1 MSLHVPTVELEV
13 PDDFPQKHY
22 DAVHARVTSSPRG
35 DEAMFHYGGAWNAVR
50 YRFVSC
56 ARSDETFTNS
66 FRTAGPA
73 PAPPERFI
81 QEDALFGFFVNG
93 LSVIESFFYGLY
105 WIGSMVDTNSFPV
118 LTEDKPITPPVVHRQ
133 GVKPKRL
140 KPKILEDINVNDI
153 IDQYKIFGT
162 CPLTDAFGRI
172 RYRDSS
178 GNAKPTPEYRKWKR
192 IRNIL
197 AHRAAYGRAITTTF
211 GGHQEEEVVWRVL
224 GEPLNDQ
231 FTTTKRQWLASTLAE
246 LMKGAEIFV
255 DDSHL

>member
-1 MSLHVPTVELEV
+1 MTLPVSTVELE
-13 PDDFPQKHY
+13 PGDFPKEHY
-22 DAVHARVTSSPRG
+22 DAVARRIHANHARVTGSPRG
-35 DEAMFHYGGAWNAVR
+35 DEAMVHYGGAWNAVW

-66 FRTAGPA
+66 FRTGSS
-73 PAPPERFI
+73 PPERFI

-140 KPKILEDINVNDI
+140 KPKILKDINVNDT

-178 GNAKPTPEYRKWKR
+178 GNAKP
-192 IRNIL
+192 
-197 AHRAAYGRAITTTF
+197 A
-211 GGHQEEEVVWRVL
+211 V
-224 GEPLNDQ
+224 
-231 FTTTKRQWLASTLAE
+231 
-246 LMKGAEIFV
+246 
-255 DDSHL
+255 

>member
-35 DEAMFHYGGAWNAVR
+35 DEARFHYGGAWNAVL

-56 ARSDETFTNS
+56 ARSDETFADS
-66 FRTAGPA
+66 VRIAGSMPY
-73 PAPPERFI
+73 PPQRFI

-118 LTEDKPITPPVVHRQ
+118 VTENKPITPPVVHRQ
-133 GVKPKRL
+133 GVKPKI
-140 KPKILEDINVNDI
+140 KILKDINVDETVN
-153 IDQYKIFGT
+153 QYIKIFGT
-162 CPLTDAFGRI
+162 CPLTDAFGRL

-178 GNAKPTPEYRKWKR
+178 GNARNTSEYREWKK

-197 AHRAAYGRAITTTF
+197 AHRAHYGRSISI
-211 GGHQEEEVVWRVL
+211 GGPGGVVWRAHDIQL
-224 GEPLNDQ
+224 TDQ
-231 FTTTKRQWLASTLAE
+231 FTTTRRQWLASTLAE
-246 LMKGAEIFV
+246 LMNGAEIFV
-255 DDSHL
+255 VSNL